1 MNNIRLKT
9 PEEIQTLR
17 EGGRRLWLVLQEL
30 AKAVRPGVSA
40 AEIDRLAHGLL
51 TKDGGK
57 APFKN
62 YKAPGSRKAFPSSI
76 CISINQEIVHGAPLE
91 SKIFKGGDVVKV
103 DAGLSWGGLITDA
116 AVTVVVPPVDP
127 EKARLVKAT
136 KDALDA
142 AIRVVRPGVRV
153 GEISAAIE
161 RVANR
166 AGFTVVKELAGHGVG
181 YDLHEDPYVPNE
193 GGPGEGPVLQVGA
206 VIAIEPIFS
215 TGGWH
220 LKVGK
225 DGFAL
230 ESKDGSLAAQ
240 SERTVAVVP
249 EGCLVLTA
257 R

>member
-1 MNNIRLKT
+1 VAIRLKT

-17 EGGRRLWLVLQEL
+17 EGGRRLWGILQTL
-30 AKAVRPGVSA
+30 AREVKPDVSA
-40 AEIDRLAHGLL
+40 AALDQMAERLIAEA
-51 TKDGGK
+51 GGA

-62 YKAPGSRKAFPSSI
+62 YKSPGGRKAFPASI
-76 CISINQEIVHGAPLE
+76 CISINHEIVHGAPLA
-91 SKIFKGGDVVKV
+91 SKVFRAGDVVKV
-103 DAGLSWGGLITDA
+103 DAGLAWGGLITDA

-142 AIRVVRPGVRV
+142 AIRLVRPGVRV

-161 RVANR
+161 RVALR

-181 YDLHEDPYVPNE
+181 YGLHEDPYVPNE
-193 GGPGEGPVLQVGA
+193 GSAKEGPVLEAGA
-206 VIAIEPIFS
+206 VVAIEPIFS

-220 LKVGK
+220 LRQGK

>member
-1 MNNIRLKT
+1 MAIRLKT

-17 EGGRRLWLVLQEL
+17 EGGRRLWRVLQAL
-30 AKAVRPGVSA
+30 AKEVKVGVSA
-40 AEIDRLAHGLL
+40 DTLDRLAEEMIVA
-51 TKDGGK
+51 GGDK
-57 APFKN
+57 PAFKN
-62 YKAPGSRKAFPSSI
+62 YKPAGARKAFPSTI
-76 CISINQEIVHGAPLE
+76 CISINHEIVHGVPLA
-91 SKIFKGGDVVKV
+91 SKVFKPGDVVKV
-103 DAGLSWGGLITDA
+103 DAGISHGGLITDA
-116 AVTVVVPPVDP
+116 AVTVIVPPVPP
-127 EKARLVKAT
+127 ESARLVKAT

-142 AIRVVRPGVRV
+142 AIRAVKPGVRV

-161 RVANR
+161 RVARR

-181 YDLHEDPYVPNE
+181 YGLHEDPYVPNE
-193 GGPGEGPVLQVGA
+193 GKPNEGPVLPVGA

-220 LKVGK
+220 LKIGK

-240 SERTVAVVP
+240 TEKTVAVV
-249 EGCLVLTA
+249 EGGCLVLTG

>member
-1 MNNIRLKT
+1 MAIRLKT

-17 EGGRRLWLVLQEL
+17 EGGRRLWGVLQAL
-30 AKAVRPGVSA
+30 AAEVKPGVSA
-40 AEIDRLAHGLL
+40 AAIDALAERLIVEA
-51 TKDGGK
+51 GGTP
-57 APFKN
+57 PFKN
-62 YKAPGSRKAFPSSI
+62 YKAPGGRKAFPSSI
-76 CISINQEIVHGAPLE
+76 CISINHEIVHGAPLA
-91 SKIFKGGDVVKV
+91 SKVFAAGDVVKV
-103 DAGLSWGGLITDA
+103 DAGLTWGGLITDA

-127 EKARLVKAT
+127 ERARLVKAT

-142 AIRVVRPGVRV
+142 AIRLVKPGVRV
-153 GEISAAIE
+153 GELSAAIE

-166 AGFTVVKELAGHGVG
+166 AGFAVVKELAGHGVG
-181 YDLHEDPYVPNE
+181 YGLHEDPHVPNE
-193 GGPGEGPVLQVGA
+193 GTPKEGPILEVGA

-220 LKVGK
+220 LKQGK
-225 DGFAL
+225 DGYAL

-249 EGCLVLTA
+249 EGCLILTG

>member
-1 MNNIRLKT
+1 MAIRLKT

-17 EGGRRLWLVLQEL
+17 EGGRRLWGVLQAL
-30 AKAVRPGVSA
+30 VREVQPGVSA
-40 AEIDRLAHGLL
+40 AAIDRLAEELL
-51 TKDGGK
+51 SADGGK
-57 APFKN
+57 PAFKN
-62 YKAPGSRKAFPSSI
+62 YRSPGGRKAFPASV
-76 CISINQEIVHGAPLE
+76 CISVNHEIVHGAPLA
-91 SKIFKGGDVVKV
+91 SKIFRAGDVVKV

-142 AIRVVRPGVRV
+142 AIRAVKPGVRV
-153 GEISAAIE
+153 GEISAAIQ
-161 RVANR
+161 RVADR

-181 YDLHEDPYVPNE
+181 YGLHEDPYVPNE
-193 GGPGEGPVLQVGA
+193 GSAKEGPVLEVGA

-220 LKVGK
+220 LKAGR

-249 EGCLVLTA
+249 EGCLVLTG

>member
-1 MNNIRLKT
+1 MAIRLKT

-17 EGGRRLWLVLQEL
+17 EGGRRLWSILQAL
-30 AKAVRPGVSA
+30 AKEVKPGVSA
-40 AEIDRLAHGLL
+40 ATLDQMAERLIAEA
-51 TKDGGK
+51 GGT

-62 YKAPGSRKAFPSSI
+62 YRSPGGRKAFPSSI
-76 CISINQEIVHGAPLE
+76 CISVNHEIVHGAPLA
-91 SKIFKGGDVVKV
+91 SKVFAAGDVVKV
-103 DAGLSWGGLITDA
+103 DAGLTWGGLITDA

-142 AIRVVRPGVRV
+142 AIRLVKPGVRV
-153 GEISAAIE
+153 GELSAAIG
-161 RVANR
+161 RVAER

-181 YDLHEDPYVPNE
+181 YGLHEDPYVPNE
-193 GGPGEGPVLQVGA
+193 GSAKEGPVLEVGA

-220 LKVGK
+220 LKAGK
-225 DGFAL
+225 DGYAL
-230 ESKDGSLAAQ
+230 EAKDGSLAAQ
-240 SERTVAVVP
+240 TERTVAVVP
-249 EGCLVLTA
+249 GGCLVLTG

>member
-1 MNNIRLKT
+1 VAIRLKT

-17 EGGRRLWLVLQEL
+17 EGGRRLWSILQEL
-30 AKAVRPGVSA
+30 AKEVKPGVSA
-40 AEIDRLAHGLL
+40 AHLDRLAE
-51 TKDGGK
+51 KMIADAEGK

-62 YKAPGSRKAFPSSI
+62 YKAPGSRKAFPASI
-76 CISINQEIVHGAPLE
+76 CISINEEIVHGAPLE

-116 AVTVVVPPVDP
+116 AVTVVVPPVEP

-136 KDALDA
+136 RDALDA
-142 AIRVVRPGVRV
+142 AIRVAKPGIRV

-181 YDLHEDPYVPNE
+181 YSLHEDPYVPNE
-193 GGPGEGPVLQVGA
+193 GTASEGPILQVGA
-206 VIAIEPIFS
+206 VLAIEPIFS

-220 LKVGK
+220 LKTGK

-230 ESKDGSLAAQ
+230 EAKDGSLAAQ
-240 SERTVAVVP
+240 SERTVAIV
-249 EGCLVLTA
+249 EGGCLVLTA